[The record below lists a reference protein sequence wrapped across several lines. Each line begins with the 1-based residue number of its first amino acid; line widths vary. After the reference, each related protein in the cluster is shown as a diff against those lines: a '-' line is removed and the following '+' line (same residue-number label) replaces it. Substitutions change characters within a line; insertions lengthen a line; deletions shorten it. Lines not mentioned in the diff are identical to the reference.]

1 MIMASGEE
9 KRRHQTGDAAKRIV
23 SKRVAA
29 PGNEPVPD
37 TAGLSVRPRHLSDFI
52 GQEQIK
58 RNLHIFISA
67 ARSRR
72 EPLDHC
78 LFYGPPGLGKTTL
91 SQIIA
96 SELGVRYKFTSG
108 PALTRAGDLA
118 SILATLKERD
128 VLFIDEIHRLP
139 PAVEESLY
147 SAMEDFQLPIV
158 LGKGPSA
165 KTLVIQLKPF
175 TLIGATTRFG
185 MLSAPLRDRFGIVM
199 RMDPYSEE
207 ELAQIICNAAVKLKT
222 DVEPA
227 AAGRIAERS
236 RGIPRIA
243 LRNLKRI
250 RDYLAFVNASTIDAK
265 LVDAAFSKLNIDRYG
280 LLDID
285 RRLLSA
291 IDEKFKGGP
300 VGLDS
305 LASAISEDP
314 ETVSVVIEPYLVQL
328 NFIART
334 AQGRVIT
341 DLGRRYLR
349 GQDMTAGNTQEALF

>member
-1 MIMASGEE
+1 
-9 KRRHQTGDAAKRIV
+9 
-23 SKRVAA
+23 
-29 PGNEPVPD
+29 
-37 TAGLSVRPRHLSDFI
+37 LRPRRLEDFI
-52 GQEQIK
+52 GQEQLR
-58 RNLHIFISA
+58 RNLAIFIKA
-67 ARSRR
+67 ALSRK

-78 LFYGPPGLGKTTL
+78 LLYGAPGLGKTTL
-91 SQIIA
+91 AQIIA
-96 SELGVRYKFTSG
+96 VELGVRFKYTSG

-118 SILATLKERD
+118 SILASLRDRD

-139 PAVEESLY
+139 PAVEEGLY
-147 SAMEDFQLPIV
+147 AAMEDFQLPII

-165 KTLVIQLKPF
+165 KTLTLRLKPF

-199 RMDPYSEE
+199 RMDPYNED
-207 ELAQIICNAAVKLKT
+207 ELAQIIANAACRLETV
-222 DVEPA
+222 VEPTA
-227 AAGRIAERS
+227 ARRIAGRS

-250 RDYLAFVNASTIDAK
+250 RDYLAYAGVSVVDVK
-265 LVDAAFSKLNIDRYG
+265 LVDEAFSRLNIDKYG

-285 RRLLSA
+285 RRLLGA
-291 IDEKFKGGP
+291 IDEKFRGGP

-334 AQGRVIT
+334 SQGRVIT
-341 DLGRRYLR
+341 DLGRRYLK
-349 GQDMTAGNTQEALF
+349 GHDSVSGGGEDVLF

>member
-1 MIMASGEE
+1 MAGGEE
-9 KRRHQTGDAAKRIV
+9 KRVRRKAPVAQAPLLPGKPGGDAV
-23 SKRVAA
+23 GS
-29 PGNEPVPD
+29 
-37 TAGLSVRPRHLSDFI
+37 TLRPRRLEDFI
-52 GQEQIK
+52 GQEQL
-58 RNLHIFISA
+58 RNNLDIFIKA
-67 ARSRR
+67 ALSRK

-78 LFYGPPGLGKTTL
+78 LLYGPPGLGKTTL
-91 SQIIA
+91 AQIIA
-96 SELGVRYKFTSG
+96 VELDVRFKYTSG

-118 SILATLKERD
+118 SILVSLRERD

-147 SAMEDFQLPIV
+147 SVMEDFQLPII

-165 KTLVIQLKPF
+165 KILTIPVKPF

-185 MLSAPLRDRFGIVM
+185 MLSAPLRERFGIIM
-199 RMDPYSEE
+199 RMDPYNEE
-207 ELAQIICNAAVKLKT
+207 ELSQIIANAACRLETV
-222 DVEPA
+222 VEPA
-227 AAGRIAERS
+227 AAGRIAGRS

-250 RDYLAFVNASTIDAK
+250 RDYLAWKGAPVVDVK
-265 LVDAAFSKLNIDRYG
+265 LVDEAFSRLNIDKYG

-285 RRLLSA
+285 RRLLGA
-291 IDEKFKGGP
+291 IDEKFRGGP

-328 NFIART
+328 NFITRT
-334 AQGRVIT
+334 SQGRVIT
-341 DLGRRYLR
+341 DLGRRYLK
-349 GQDMTAGNTQEALF
+349 GHDSVSGGGEDVLF

>member
-1 MIMASGEE
+1 MAAGEE
-9 KRRHQTGDAAKRIV
+9 KRVRRKAPVAQTPQASGKPEGDAV
-23 SKRVAA
+23 GS
-29 PGNEPVPD
+29 
-37 TAGLSVRPRHLSDFI
+37 TLRPRRLEDFI
-52 GQEQIK
+52 GQEQLR
-58 RNLHIFISA
+58 RNLAIFIKA
-67 ARSRR
+67 ALSRK

-78 LFYGPPGLGKTTL
+78 LLYGAPGLGKTTL
-91 SQIIA
+91 AQIIA
-96 SELGVRYKFTSG
+96 VELGVRFKYTSG

-118 SILATLKERD
+118 SILASLRDRD

-139 PAVEESLY
+139 PAVEEGLY
-147 SAMEDFQLPIV
+147 AAMEDFQLPII

-165 KTLVIQLKPF
+165 KTLTIRLKPF

-199 RMDPYSEE
+199 RMDPYHED
-207 ELAQIICNAAVKLKT
+207 ELAQIIATAAR
-222 DVEPA
+222 
-227 AAGRIAERS
+227 RIAGRS

-250 RDYLAFVNASTIDAK
+250 RDYLAYAGVSVVDVK
-265 LVDAAFSKLNIDRYG
+265 LVDEAFSRLNIDKYG

-285 RRLLSA
+285 RRLLGA
-291 IDEKFKGGP
+291 IDEKFRGGP

-334 AQGRVIT
+334 SQGRVIT
-341 DLGRRYLR
+341 DLGRRYLK
-349 GQDMTAGNTQEALF
+349 GHDSVSGGGEDVLF

>member
-1 MIMASGEE
+1 MSPE
-9 KRRHQTGDAAKRIV
+9 RSYSKRIAV
-23 SKRVAA
+23 KPVVPPPA
-29 PGNEPVPD
+29 EPVSEPS
-37 TAGLSVRPRHLSDFI
+37 SVRPRTLDAFV
-52 GQEQIK
+52 GQEQLR
-58 RNLHIFISA
+58 RNLSIFIGA
-67 ARSRR
+67 ALARK

-96 SELGVRYKFTSG
+96 NELGVRYKFTSG

-118 SILATLKERD
+118 SILASLKERD
-128 VLFIDEIHRLP
+128 ILFIDEIHRLP

-147 SAMEDFQLPIV
+147 SAMEDFILPIV

-165 KTLVIQLKPF
+165 KTIAIKLKPF

-199 RMDPYSEE
+199 RMDPYSEA
-207 ELAQIICNAAVKLKT
+207 ELATIIQTAAVRLST
-222 DVEPA
+222 GIEVA
-227 AAGRIAERS
+227 AAQRIAGRS

-250 RDYLAFVNASTIDAK
+250 RDYMAFAGMPAVNVH
-265 LVDAAFSKLNIDRYG
+265 LVDEAFSRLNIDQYG

-285 RRLLSA
+285 RRLLVA
-291 IDEKFKGGP
+291 IDEKFRGGP

-314 ETVSVVIEPYLVQL
+314 DTVAVVIEPYLVQL

-341 DLGRRYLR
+341 ETGRRYLKR
-349 GQDMTAGNTQEALF
+349 RDGGYQDVDGVLFQP

>member
-1 MIMASGEE
+1 VAAGEE
-9 KRRHQTGDAAKRIV
+9 KRVRRKVPVAKDQPSQPQPGPDATGSI
-23 SKRVAA
+23 
-29 PGNEPVPD
+29 
-37 TAGLSVRPRHLSDFI
+37 VRPRRLEDFI
-52 GQEQIK
+52 GQEQIR
-58 RNLHIFISA
+58 RNLSIFIKA
-67 ARSRR
+67 ALSRK

-78 LFYGPPGLGKTTL
+78 LLYGPPGLGKTTL

-96 SELGVRYKFTSG
+96 TELGVRFKYTSG

-118 SILATLKERD
+118 SILASLKDRD

-147 SAMEDFQLPIV
+147 SAMEDFRLPII

-165 KTLVIQLKPF
+165 KTLTIRLKPF

-199 RMDPYSEE
+199 RMDPYNEV
-207 ELAQIICNAAVKLKT
+207 ELAQIVSNAACRLET
-222 DVEPA
+222 DVEPTA
-227 AAGRIAERS
+227 ARRIAGRS
-236 RGIPRIA
+236 RGIPRVA

-250 RDYLAFVNASTIDAK
+250 RDYLAYAGGTVVDVH
-265 LVDAAFSKLNIDRYG
+265 LVDEAFSRLNIDKFG

-285 RRLLSA
+285 RRLLEA
-291 IDEKFKGGP
+291 IDEKFRGGP

-314 ETVSVVIEPYLVQL
+314 DTVSVVIEPYLVQL

-334 AQGRVIT
+334 TQGRVIT
-341 DLGRRYLR
+341 ELGRKYLKTYE
-349 GQDMTAGNTQEALF
+349 GASGGTEDVLF

>member
-1 MIMASGEE
+1 MAAGEE
-9 KRRHQTGDAAKRIV
+9 KRVRRKVPVAQAPPPSAKPESDAVV
-23 SKRVAA
+23 S
-29 PGNEPVPD
+29 
-37 TAGLSVRPRHLSDFI
+37 TLRPRRLKDFI
-52 GQEQIK
+52 GQEQLR
-58 RNLHIFISA
+58 RNLTIFIKA
-67 ARSRR
+67 ALSRN

-78 LFYGPPGLGKTTL
+78 LLYGPPGLGKTTL

-96 SELGVRYKFTSG
+96 AELGVRFKYTSG

-118 SILATLKERD
+118 SILASLKDRD

-147 SAMEDFQLPIV
+147 SAMEDFQLPII

-165 KTLVIQLKPF
+165 KTLTIRLKPF

-199 RMDPYSEE
+199 RMDPYNED
-207 ELAQIICNAAVKLKT
+207 ELAQIIANAALRLET
-222 DVEPA
+222 AVEPA
-227 AAGRIAERS
+227 AARRIAGRS
-236 RGIPRIA
+236 RGIPRVA

-250 RDYLAFVNASTIDAK
+250 RDYLAYAGASVVDVK
-265 LVDAAFSKLNIDRYG
+265 LVDEAFSRLDIDKFG

-285 RRLLSA
+285 RRLLGA
-291 IDEKFKGGP
+291 IDEKFRGGP

-334 AQGRVIT
+334 SQGRVIT
-341 DLGRRYLR
+341 DLGRRYLK
-349 GQDMTAGNTQEALF
+349 GHDNVSGGGEDVLF